1 MVRTSTY
8 LFGGY
13 YSTYNTVYLLKS
25 HKQIKYDLRMKN
37 GVYIFCEGV
46 EGLIQK
52 DFVCLMLTEQYI
64 FFMCAKCILF
74 TFKSKNENTQI
85 NNTSE

>member
-1 MVRTSTY
+1 
-8 LFGGY
+8 
-13 YSTYNTVYLLKS
+13 
-25 HKQIKYDLRMKN
+25 MKN